1 VSAAPPGPPSS
12 RPSAQRVAAA
22 WLLGVLFLAFTVF
35 AAMRG
40 AGRVAIP
47 LLLAVLA
54 GYAVVRVVR
63 KVREPLP

>member
-1 VSAAPPGPPSS
+1 VNVQEPAP
-12 RPSAQRVAAA
+12 RRDAQRIAAA
-22 WLLGVLFLAFTVF
+22 WLLGVLFLAFAVL

-40 AGRVAIP
+40 AGRVVIP

-54 GYAVVRVVR
+54 GYAAVRFVR